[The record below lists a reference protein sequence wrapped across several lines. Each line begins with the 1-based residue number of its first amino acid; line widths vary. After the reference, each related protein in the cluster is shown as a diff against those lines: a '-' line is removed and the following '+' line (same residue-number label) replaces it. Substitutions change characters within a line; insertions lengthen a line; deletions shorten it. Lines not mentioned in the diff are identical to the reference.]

1 MFRILKQNPGA
12 LYSFY
17 QNGSLRKR
25 KATPENANYQV
36 ILPIRAML
44 LKKQD
49 LKKYKALTALQ
60 SHLKEREEMGKTQV
74 VKESVIPMVQQY
86 KIQVCNCNKLSF
98 FPIKILKQINGL
110 ERDM

>member
-1 MFRILKQNPGA
+1 MDFMCRILKQSPGA

-60 SHLKEREEMGKTQV
+60 REGGDGEDTGGEGERYPYGAA
-74 VKESVIPMVQQY
+74 VQDLG
-86 KIQVCNCNKLSF
+86 V
-98 FPIKILKQINGL
+98 
-110 ERDM
+110 

>member
-1 MFRILKQNPGA
+1 MIKRLFFCRILKQNPGA

-17 QNGSLRKR
+17 QNGSFRKR

-60 SHLKEREEMGKTQV
+60 THLQEREEMGKTQA

-86 KIQVCNCNKLSF
+86 KLQVMDITKV
-98 FPIKILKQINGL
+98 Q
-110 ERDM
+110 

>member
-1 MFRILKQNPGA
+1 M
-12 LYSFY
+12 YSFY

-49 LKKYKALTALQ
+49 LKKYKA
-60 SHLKEREEMGKTQV
+60 KTQV

-98 FPIKILKQINGL
+98 FPIKIFKQISGL

>member
-1 MFRILKQNPGA
+1 MCRILKQCPGG

-60 SHLKEREEMGKTQV
+60 GEGGDGEDKGGEGERYPYGAAVQD
-74 VKESVIPMVQQY
+74 SACVIV
-86 KIQVCNCNKLSF
+86 IVCLFSS
-98 FPIKILKQINGL
+98 
-110 ERDM
+110 

>member
-1 MFRILKQNPGA
+1 MKQNPGA
-12 LYSFY
+12 LYSSY
-17 QNGSLRKR
+17 QKGSYRKR

-60 SHLKEREEMGKTQV
+60 SHMEEREEMGKTQL

-86 KIQVCNCNKLSF
+86 KIQV
-98 FPIKILKQINGL
+98 KILKKIS
-110 ERDM
+110 RCDRHK

>member
-1 MFRILKQNPGA
+1 MKQNPGA

-17 QNGSLRKR
+17 QNGSFRKR
-25 KATPENANYQV
+25 KVTPENANYQV

-60 SHLKEREEMGKTQV
+60 THLQEREEMGKTQV

-86 KIQVCNCNKLSF
+86 K
-98 FPIKILKQINGL
+98 LKVI
-110 ERDM
+110 DIT

>member
-1 MFRILKQNPGA
+1 M
-12 LYSFY
+12 YSY
-17 QNGSLRKR
+17 VQNGSFRKR

-49 LKKYKALTALQ
+49 LKKYKALASLQ

-74 VKESVIPMVQQY
+74 VKENVIPMVQQY
-86 KIQVCNCNKLSF
+86 KLQV
-98 FPIKILKQINGL
+98 IY
-110 ERDM
+110 